1 MIQLQIGMD
10 EVLKLEAAGHEQA
23 YQDFKDKFKPK
34 KTTDDC
40 YTPENVYDVIADW
53 VANEY
58 NLDRADFVRPFYP
71 GESYQDREYPEGCIV
86 VDNPPFSI
94 LAEIITWYA
103 NKGIRFFLFGPG
115 LTIFS
120 ARNVDVTYICV
131 GADITYANGA
141 QVCTSFVTNM
151 DSCRARTAPDLYR
164 LIEIENDKNVR
175 GGKAPTPRYV
185 FPDYVVTAAIL
196 QRWSKY
202 GISYR
207 LNKEDCV
214 RISALD
220 SMKEAGKAI
229 YGGGYLLSDEA
240 AKARAKAEQEA
251 MENAIAAGGGGTR
264 QWEISERERRT
275 INSLGDQQPGAPD
288 HPAAELWGSW
298 PCGRSG

>member
-10 EVLKLEAAGHEQA
+10 EVLAMEAEGNAKA
-23 YQDFKDKFKPK
+23 YEDFKEKFKPK

-40 YTPENVYDVIADW
+40 YTPENIYSAIADW
-53 VANEY
+53 VAREY
-58 NLDRADFVRPFYP
+58 QVDRANFVRPFYP

-103 NKGIRFFLFGPG
+103 QKGIRFFLFGPG

-141 QVCTSFVTNM
+141 QVCTSFVTNI
-151 DSCRARTAPDLYR
+151 DTCRARTAPDLYR
-164 LIEIENDKNVR
+164 LIKIENDKNTKVNIP
-175 GGKAPTPRYV
+175 KYE
-185 FPDYVVTAAIL
+185 FPDHVITAAIL
-196 QRWSKY
+196 QRWCKY

-207 LNKEDCV
+207 LDKQDCI

-229 YGGGYLLSDEA
+229 YGGGYLLSDDA
-240 AKARAKAEQEA
+240 ARVRADTEKRAIE
-251 MENAIAAGGGGTR
+251 IAARGGTDCLAN
-264 QWEISERERRT
+264 Q
-275 INSLGDQQPGAPD
+275 
-288 HPAAELWGSW
+288 
-298 PCGRSG
+298 

>member
-1 MIQLQIGMD
+1 MIQIQIGMD
-10 EVLKLEAAGHEQA
+10 EVLAMEAAGNAKA
-23 YQDFKDKFKPK
+23 YEDFKEKFKPK
-34 KTTDDC
+34 RTTDDC
-40 YTPENVYDVIADW
+40 YTPENIYDAIAGW

-58 NLDRADFVRPFYP
+58 NLDRADFVRPFFP
-71 GESYQDREYPEGCIV
+71 GESYQDRTYPEGCVV

-103 NKGIRFFLFGPG
+103 QRGIRFFLFGPG

-141 QVCTSFVTNM
+141 QVCTSFVTNL
-151 DSCRARTAPDLYR
+151 DNCRARTAPDLYQ
-164 LIEIENDKNVR
+164 LIEIQNDLNVR
-175 GGKAPTPRYV
+175 GGKAPPPRYV

-202 GISYR
+202 GIEYR
-207 LNKEDCV
+207 LEKDDCV

-240 AKARAKAEQEA
+240 AKARAQAEQEA
-251 MENAIAAGGGGTR
+251 AANAVAAVGGY
-264 QWEISERERRT
+264 QAV
-275 INSLGDQQPGAPD
+275 GDQRARAESDQSPGQSAT
-288 HPAAELWGSW
+288 GSA
-298 PCGRSG
+298 GSSGS

>member
-10 EVLKLEAAGHEQA
+10 EVLALEAAGNEQA

-40 YTPENVYDVIADW
+40 YTPENVYNVIAEW
-53 VANEY
+53 VASEY

-71 GESYQDREYPEGCIV
+71 GESYQDRIYPEGCVV

-103 NKGIRFFLFGPG
+103 QRGIRFFLFGPG

-141 QVCTSFVTNM
+141 QVCTSFVTNL
-151 DSCRARTAPDLYR
+151 DSCRARTAPDLFR
-164 LIEIENDKNVR
+164 MIEVENDKNVK
-175 GGKAPTPRYV
+175 GAKAHVPKYE
-185 FPDYVVTAAIL
+185 FPDCVVTAAIL
-196 QRWSKY
+196 QRWSKH

-229 YGGGYLLSDEA
+229 YGGGYLLSDDA
-240 AKARAKAEQEA
+240 AKARAEAEQQAVE
-251 MENAIAAGGGGTR
+251 IAARGGVRTV
-264 QWEISERERRT
+264 WPISERERRVA
-275 INSLGDQQPGAPD
+275 NRLGDQRARAQD
-288 HPAAELWGSW
+288 HAAAEPKTWHG
-298 PCGRSG
+298 

>member
-10 EVLKLEAAGHEQA
+10 EVLALEAAGHEQA

-40 YTPENVYDVIADW
+40 YTPENVYDAIAGW

-71 GESYQDREYPEGCIV
+71 GESYQDRKYPDGCVV

-131 GADITYANGA
+131 GASITYANGA
-141 QVCTSFVTNM
+141 EVCTSFVTNM
-151 DSCRARTAPDLYR
+151 DTCRARTAPDLYR
-164 LIEIENDKNVR
+164 LIETENDKNVK
-175 GGKAPTPRYV
+175 GSKIHPPKYE
-185 FPDYVVTAAIL
+185 FPDCVVTAAIL
-196 QRWSKY
+196 QRWSKH

-207 LNKEDCV
+207 LNKDDCV

-220 SMKEAGKAI
+220 SMKQAGKAI
-229 YGGGYLLSDEA
+229 YGGGYLLSEEA
-240 AKARAKAEQEA
+240 AKKRAEAEQQALEV
-251 MENAIAAGGGGTR
+251 AARGGVRTV
-264 QWEISERERRT
+264 WPISDRERR
-275 INSLGDQQPGAPD
+275 IADRLGNQRTRAAD
-288 HPAAELWGSW
+288 HAAAEPEGWLAGS
-298 PCGRSG
+298 GS

>member
-10 EVLKLEAAGHEQA
+10 EVLALEAAGNEQA

-40 YTPENVYDVIADW
+40 YTPENVYNVIAEW
-53 VANEY
+53 VASEY
-58 NLDRADFVRPFYP
+58 NLDRADFVRPFSP
-71 GESYQDREYPEGCIV
+71 GESYQDRIYPEGCVV

-103 NKGIRFFLFGPG
+103 QRGIRFFLFGPG

-141 QVCTSFVTNM
+141 QVCTSFVTNL
-151 DSCRARTAPDLYR
+151 DSCRARTAPDLFR
-164 LIEIENDKNVR
+164 MIEVENDKNVK
-175 GGKAPTPRYV
+175 GAKAHVPKYE
-185 FPDYVVTAAIL
+185 FPDCVVTAAIL
-196 QRWSKY
+196 QRWSKH

-229 YGGGYLLSDEA
+229 YGGGYLLSDDA
-240 AKARAKAEQEA
+240 AKARAEAEQHAIE
-251 MENAIAAGGGGTR
+251 IAARGGVRTV
-264 QWEISERERRT
+264 WPISERERRVA
-275 INSLGDQQPGAPD
+275 NRLGDQRARAAN
-288 HPAAELWGSW
+288 HAAAEPETW
-298 PCGRSG
+298 PG

>member
-1 MIQLQIGMD
+1 MLQIQIGMD
-10 EVLKLEAAGHEQA
+10 EVLAMEAAGNAQA
-23 YQDFKDKFKPK
+23 YEDFKEKFKPK

-40 YTPENVYDVIADW
+40 YTPENIYNVIADW
-53 VANEY
+53 VASEY
-58 NLDRADFVRPFYP
+58 NLNRADFVRPFYP
-71 GESYQDREYPEGCIV
+71 GESYQDRIYSDGCVV

-103 NKGIRFFLFGPG
+103 QRGIRFFLFGPG

-151 DSCRARTAPDLYR
+151 DTCRARTAPDLYR
-164 LIEIENDKNVR
+164 LIKEQNDRNVY
-175 GGKAPTPRYV
+175 GSKVHVPKYE
-185 FPDYVVTAAIL
+185 FPDCVITAAIL
-196 QRWSKY
+196 QRWSKH

-220 SMKEAGKAI
+220 SMREAGKAI
-229 YGGGYLLSDEA
+229 YGGGYLLSDDA
-240 AKARAKAEQEA
+240 TKARAEAEQQAVE
-251 MENAIAAGGGGTR
+251 IAARGGGTDSVAN
-264 QWEISERERRT
+264 Q
-275 INSLGDQQPGAPD
+275 
-288 HPAAELWGSW
+288 
-298 PCGRSG
+298 

>member
-40 YTPENVYDVIADW
+40 YTPENVYDVIAGW
-53 VANEY
+53 VADEY
-58 NLDRADFVRPFYP
+58 NLDRAAFVRPFYP
-71 GESYQDREYPEGCIV
+71 GESYQDGIYPEGCVV

-103 NKGIRFFLFGPG
+103 QRGIRFFLFGPG

-151 DSCRARTAPDLYR
+151 DTCRARTAPDLYR
-164 LIEIENDKNVR
+164 LIEIENDKNVK
-175 GGKAPTPRYV
+175 GAKNHVPKYE
-185 FPDYVVTAAIL
+185 FPDCVITAAIL
-196 QRWSKY
+196 QRWSKH

-220 SMKEAGKAI
+220 SMKEVGKAI
-229 YGGGYLLSDEA
+229 YGGGYLLSDDA
-240 AKARAKAEQEA
+240 AAVRAETEKKALE
-251 MENAIAAGGGGTR
+251 IAARGGGRTV
-264 QWEISERERRT
+264 WPISDRERRVS
-275 INSLGDQQPGAPD
+275 NSLGDQRPGAPD
-288 HPAAELWGSW
+288 HAAAEPGEAW
-298 PCGRSG
+298 PGL

>member
-1 MIQLQIGMD
+1 MLQIQIGMD
-10 EVLKLEAAGHEQA
+10 EVLAMEAAGSAQA
-23 YQDFKDKFKPK
+23 YEDFKEKFKPK

-40 YTPENVYDVIADW
+40 YTPENIYNVIADW
-53 VANEY
+53 VATEY
-58 NLDRADFVRPFYP
+58 NLDRADFVRPFFP
-71 GESYQDREYPEGCIV
+71 GESFQDRQYPDGCIV

-103 NKGIRFFLFGPG
+103 QRGIRFFLFGPG

-151 DSCRARTAPDLYR
+151 DTCRARTAPDLFR
-164 LIEIENDKNVR
+164 LIEIENDKNVK
-175 GGKAPTPRYV
+175 GAKVHVPKYE
-185 FPDYVVTAAIL
+185 FPDCVVTAAIL
-196 QRWSKY
+196 QRWSKH

-229 YGGGYLLSDEA
+229 YGGGYLLSEDA
-240 AKARAKAEQEA
+240 AKARAEAEQQAVE
-251 MENAIAAGGGGTR
+251 IAARGGVRTV
-264 QWEISERERRT
+264 WPISERERRVA
-275 INSLGDQQPGAPD
+275 NRLGDQRARAAD
-288 HPAAELWGSW
+288 HAAAEPKTW
-298 PCGRSG
+298 PGFSG

>member
-10 EVLKLEAAGHEQA
+10 EVLAMEAAGSAQA
-23 YQDFKDKFKPK
+23 YEDFKEKFKPK

-40 YTPENVYDVIADW
+40 YTPENIYDAIADW
-53 VANEY
+53 VASEY
-58 NLDRADFVRPFYP
+58 QVDRADFVRPFYP
-71 GESYQDREYPEGCIV
+71 GESYQDRNYPEGCVV

-103 NKGIRFFLFGPG
+103 RKGIRFFLFGPG

-151 DSCRARTAPDLYR
+151 DTCRARTAPDLFR
-164 LIEIENDKNVR
+164 RIEEENTKNVR
-175 GGKAPTPRYV
+175 GGKAPTPKYV

-202 GISYR
+202 GITYR
-207 LNKEDCV
+207 LEKDDCV

-220 SMKEAGKAI
+220 SMRDAGKAI

-251 MENAIAAGGGGTR
+251 LEAAVAAGGGVR
-264 QWEISERERRT
+264 QWEISDRERRT
-275 INSLGDQQPGAPD
+275 IIQLGDQRARAAD
-288 HPAAELWGSW
+288 HPAAEPEPWHG
-298 PCGRSG
+298 

>member
-1 MIQLQIGMD
+1 MLQIQIGMD
-10 EVLKLEAAGHEQA
+10 EVLAMEAAGSAQA
-23 YQDFKDKFKPK
+23 YEDFKEKFKPK

-40 YTPENVYDVIADW
+40 YTPENIYSTIADW
-53 VANEY
+53 VAAEY
-58 NLDRADFVRPFYP
+58 NVDRANFVRPFYP
-71 GESYQDREYPEGCIV
+71 GESYQDRIYPEGCIV

-103 NKGIRFFLFGPG
+103 QKGIRFFLFGPG

-151 DSCRARTAPDLYR
+151 DTCRARTAPDLFR
-164 LIEIENDKNVR
+164 LIEMENDKNVK
-175 GGKAPTPRYV
+175 GAKAHVPKYE
-185 FPDYVVTAAIL
+185 FPDCVITAAIL
-196 QRWSKY
+196 QRWSKH

-229 YGGGYLLSDEA
+229 YGGGYLLSDDA
-240 AKARAKAEQEA
+240 AKMRAEAERQA
-251 MENAIAAGGGGTR
+251 VAIAARGGGTD
-264 QWEISERERRT
+264 SVA
-275 INSLGDQQPGAPD
+275 N
-288 HPAAELWGSW
+288 
-298 PCGRSG
+298 